1 MSELSNTGLGLNQ
14 ETINMY
20 AIPRAEGEIN
30 MVDHVYIVLKDM
42 ISESAAN
49 KFFNSLDIVTI
60 YDLSTTVQRHFINRY
75 FIRLLLSSRF
85 THNVNVLMPINY
97 LVYDG
102 YVEDW
107 FTLFKTYI
115 VPFIKESKLLD

>member
-1 MSELSNTGLGLNQ
+1 MSELNNIGLGLNP

-20 AIPRAEGEIN
+20 SIPRAEGDIN

-42 ISESAAN
+42 VSESAAN

-60 YDLSTTVQRHFINRY
+60 YDLSTTVQRHFINRH

-85 THNVNVLMPINY
+85 THNINVLIPINY

-102 YVEDW
+102 YIEDW

-115 VPFIKESKLLD
+115 VPFINESKLLD

>member
-1 MSELSNTGLGLNQ
+1 MSELNNTGLGLNP

-20 AIPRAEGEIN
+20 SIPRAEGEIN

-42 ISESAAN
+42 VSESAAN

-75 FIRLLLSSRF
+75 FIRLLWYRYS
-85 THNVNVLMPINY
+85 T
-97 LVYDG
+97 
-102 YVEDW
+102 
-107 FTLFKTYI
+107 TC
-115 VPFIKESKLLD
+115 

>member
-1 MSELSNTGLGLNQ
+1 MSELNNTGLGLNP

-20 AIPRAEGEIN
+20 SIPRAEGEKN

-42 ISESAAN
+42 VSESAAN

-85 THNVNVLMPINY
+85 THNINVLIPINY

-115 VPFIKESKLLD
+115 VPFINESKLLD